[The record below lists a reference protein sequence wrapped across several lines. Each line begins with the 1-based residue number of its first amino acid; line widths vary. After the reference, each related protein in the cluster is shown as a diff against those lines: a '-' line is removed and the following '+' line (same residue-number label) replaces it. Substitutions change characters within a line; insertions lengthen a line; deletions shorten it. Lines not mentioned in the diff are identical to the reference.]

1 MRIRDTLLL
10 IGIAFIWGFNFV
22 VIRWGLDHFPPL
34 LFSALRFAVCSL
46 PILFGLQ
53 RPDIGWKNII
63 ALGVTLGLLVFG
75 LLYLGIYAG
84 MGAGLASAV
93 MQAQV
98 FFTLAIGYAVLGER
112 LTGSSLVAIG
122 LGFSGLALIFVR
134 GGQHAPTIGFLLVLG
149 GALSWGVSNVLIKK
163 LPKVKM
169 LNLMVWI
176 SIVPPLPLLILSF
189 LFEGESAILHAVE
202 SIEPRGF
209 LTILY
214 TSVLSTLLA
223 YGVWGAM
230 LQRYTAALVSPFALL
245 IPVFGL
251 ACSTFFLGE
260 RPAPLDLLGPALI
273 IVALIINWRGAKLD
287 HTAALKPLNSLPART
302 RSP

>member
-189 LFEGESAILHAVE
+189 LFEGENAILHAVE

-251 ACSTFFLGE
+251 ACSTLFLGE

-287 HTAALKPLNSLPART
+287 HTAALKPLSSLPART